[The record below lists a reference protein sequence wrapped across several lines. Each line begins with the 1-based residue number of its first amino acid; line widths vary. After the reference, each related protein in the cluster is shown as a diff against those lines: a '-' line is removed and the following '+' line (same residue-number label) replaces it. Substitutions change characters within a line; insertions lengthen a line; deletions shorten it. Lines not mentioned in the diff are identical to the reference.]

1 MANSSRNT
9 FWVLE
14 VHFRISWNENFKKDS
29 SGKIILNW
37 VFPCAGHWEGYKLT
51 KKSPLCISW
60 KKTSLWVH
68 TALGAWLSECWLDSS
83 FQKFPYSVMWWRVW
97 ILFLGRP
104 QSSKRAR
111 TGIYILIIQS
121 RWTKM
126 RKRGMDR
133 MLRELRGMIN
143 LS

>member
-1 MANSSRNT
+1 M
-9 FWVLE
+9 
-14 VHFRISWNENFKKDS
+14 
-29 SGKIILNW
+29 
-37 VFPCAGHWEGYKLT
+37 
-51 KKSPLCISW
+51 
-60 KKTSLWVH
+60 
-68 TALGAWLSECWLDSS
+68 
-83 FQKFPYSVMWWRVW
+83 
-97 ILFLGRP
+97 GRP